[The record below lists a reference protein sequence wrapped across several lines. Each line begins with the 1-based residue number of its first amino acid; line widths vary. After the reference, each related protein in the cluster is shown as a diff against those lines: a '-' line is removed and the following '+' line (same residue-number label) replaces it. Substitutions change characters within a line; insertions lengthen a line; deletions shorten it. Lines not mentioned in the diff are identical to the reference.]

1 LLESV
6 GYRAAVFASERLF
19 LKAVFPPR
27 HNALS
32 PISACPNERLCT
44 APNPDS
50 VEDRGCGIEDPTRI
64 FGPFFTTKE
73 MGWGVG
79 LSVCRSIIQSHEGE
93 LWAESAGDQGT
104 KFWFTL
110 LIGPSRDTAD

>member
-1 LLESV
+1 
-6 GYRAAVFASERLF
+6 
-19 LKAVFPPR
+19 
-27 HNALS
+27 
-32 PISACPNERLCT
+32 
-44 APNPDS
+44 
-50 VEDRGCGIEDPTRI
+50 
-64 FGPFFTTKE
+64 